1 MSRRRRVPMVV
12 VAVTAVVA
20 ALAAVA
26 WRQSTTRET
35 MADIVRAERE
45 LAVVLD
51 EHEVVVRELLALES
65 RSWVTPEAASR
76 LGLRPPTESE
86 LVITAG
92 VDR

>member
-1 MSRRRRVPMVV
+1 MSRGRRVPMVV

-45 LAVVLD
+45 LAVALD
-51 EHEVVVRELLALES
+51 EHEEVVRELLALES
-65 RSWVTPEAASR
+65 RGWVTPQAASR

>member
-1 MSRRRRVPMVV
+1 MVV

>member
-1 MSRRRRVPMVV
+1 MVV

-45 LAVVLD
+45 LAVALD

-76 LGLRPPTESE
+76 LGLRPPAESE

>member
-1 MSRRRRVPMVV
+1 MVV

-45 LAVVLD
+45 LAVALD

-65 RSWVTPEAASR
+65 RSWVTPQAASR